1 MRKPYIIAPEG
12 CRWSVAPATSP
23 ELAYSSICSFYLPE
37 TQIAVIDPDT
47 MKRKSTRAPWTGPE
61 TYYQSTRGTRINET
75 ISDHATK

>member
-47 MKRKSTRAPWTGPE
+47 MKAKIYTRTLNGAGNLL
-61 TYYQSTRGTRINET
+61 SINERNA
-75 ISDHATK
+75 DK

>member
-23 ELAYSSICSFYLPE
+23 ELAYSSICSFYLPG

-47 MKRKSTRAPWTGPE
+47 MKAKIYTRTLDRAGNLL
-61 TYYQSTRGTRINET
+61 SINERNA
-75 ISDHATK
+75 DK

>member
-47 MKRKSTRAPWTGPE
+47 MKAKIYTRTLDRAGNLLT
-61 TYYQSTRGTRINET
+61 INERNA
-75 ISDHATK
+75 DK

>member
-47 MKRKSTRAPWTGPE
+47 MKAKIYTRTLDRAGNLL
-61 TYYQSTRGTRINET
+61 SINERNA
-75 ISDHATK
+75 DK

>member
-1 MRKPYIIAPEG
+1 MKKPYIIAPEG

-47 MKRKSTRAPWTGPE
+47 MKAKIYTRTLDRAGNLL
-61 TYYQSTRGTRINET
+61 SINERNA
-75 ISDHATK
+75 DK

>member
-47 MKRKSTRAPWTGPE
+47 MKVKIYTRTLDGAGNLL
-61 TYYQSTRGTRINET
+61 SINERNA
-75 ISDHATK
+75 DK

>member
-47 MKRKSTRAPWTGPE
+47 MKAKIYTRTLDGAGNLL
-61 TYYQSTRGTRINET
+61 SINERNA
-75 ISDHATK
+75 DK